1 MPVVVAAR
9 KYDLQLA
16 ERFTASDV
24 LVKLHETTDLWSWMQ
39 QTDNWSLPE
48 VDRVIIHIKQMF
60 VKNRYWKQFGI
71 ELGQL
76 LQRSVV
82 DNGECIVQLL
92 SPHLF
97 HASGVVEHTGMQI
110 VQELNLVTI
119 AVGRKRAHPA
129 PPAQTS
135 AANCDET
142 ENDGQDDDV
151 DYRRKKRMSSD
162 VFRYF
167 VQADSAVKRKTC
179 R

>member
-129 PPAQTS
+129 SPAQTS
-135 AANCDET
+135 AANCNET
-142 ENDGQDDDV
+142 ENDGPDEDV